1 MNTSPKFRPRAL
13 SEAAVA
19 EAKKRS
25 AGSTAPV
32 EFRLGDAHELDFPTD
47 YFDGARAD
55 RVFQH
60 LEDPVREVQELVRV
74 TRPGGRI
81 VVADPDYGTLVVDSG
96 DRNATEE
103 ILRSRYARNRWMG
116 RQLRAMFIKAGL
128 VQVEVRGVVAFLTSF
143 PMADQIMELTRSARE
158 AVDDNR
164 VPASRAAQ
172 WLDELRD
179 SDGDGTFLASV
190 NAYIVVRRKP

>member
-1 MNTSPKFRPRAL
+1 MRA
-13 SEAAVA
+13 
-19 EAKKRS
+19 
-25 AGSTAPV
+25 
-32 EFRLGDAHELDFPTD
+32 
-47 YFDGARAD
+47 
-55 RVFQH
+55 
-60 LEDPVREVQELVRV
+60 VQELVRV

-116 RQLRAMFIKAGL
+116 RQLRAMFVKAGL
-128 VQVEVRGVVAFLTSF
+128 VQVEVRGVVAFFTSF
-143 PMADQIMELTRSARE
+143 PMADQIVELTRSARE

-164 VPASRAAQ
+164 VTASRAAQ

-190 NAYIVVRRKP
+190 NAYIVVGRKP

>member
-1 MNTSPKFRPRAL
+1 
-13 SEAAVA
+13 
-19 EAKKRS
+19 
-25 AGSTAPV
+25 
-32 EFRLGDAHELDFPTD
+32 
-47 YFDGARAD
+47 
-55 RVFQH
+55 
-60 LEDPVREVQELVRV
+60 
-74 TRPGGRI
+74 
-81 VVADPDYGTLVVDSG
+81 
-96 DRNATEE
+96 
-103 ILRSRYARNRWMG
+103 MG